1 MTSQKEKSKLHPVAK
16 FLAVST
22 TITQIGL
29 ISKKKILKN
38 NKKNKEK
45 PSEEAKINL
54 KEFLTHQ
61 LDFTDEQKMSAKY
74 FELGIGCR
82 LPTSSFNHYTFNQYA
97 KTSLYRV
104 LIRHIFTL
112 LFYSALQYE
121 NGAVIF
127 NLQNYCERVSTRL
140 YEQP

>member
-1 MTSQKEKSKLHPVAK
+1 MISQKEKSKLHPVAK

-22 TITQIGL
+22 TITQKGL

-45 PSEEAKINL
+45 PREEAKINL

-74 FELGIGCR
+74 FLKS
-82 LPTSSFNHYTFNQYA
+82 LDKSNQNGVRKQA
-97 KTSLYRV
+97 MMRV
-104 LIRHIFTL
+104 VNFII
-112 LFYSALQYE
+112 
-121 NGAVIF
+121 
-127 NLQNYCERVSTRL
+127 
-140 YEQP
+140 